1 MAVRRTI
8 MFLCGTILSIVV
20 TRFFGIPTYS
30 IPSTPPLSTT
40 SISAK
45 YPQAPQPTA
54 VSTALLSYQGHP
66 PDPTEDAP
74 VQFWTVNKDDQG
86 EHYYNMVA
94 DIATKKVDGSRKRNY
109 SNLCRCVTQDQFSSH
124 VPSAREL
131 KTYVFYESDRTNP
144 PRSSPRK
151 TWSSRRTPLSYHDRD
166 KNKGLFDVKW
176 RRVVLDE
183 GWVRWLCDLV
193 CGALLVTVVRSC
205 FFSGCMKPTVCTFG
219 RFHLLLQ
226 PCHQEPQDEVGRGV
240 HELRGRTAV
249 GPDRHA
255 DPELRERPLL
265 PRHVPTPRAVRQ
277 SQMVEQILCEA
288 VEARRLYRSV
298 FLIVPIFPPAL
309 ALYCALTPDQYPTL
323 HLRFNVPPSPG
334 SRGHLAPQ
342 APHALRLPAL
352 YQGHVLRRLPHPRLP
367 GIESFLHRIVFTD
380 EVPPLEDEVKSAES
394 EEQGAVWKDQ
404 TEDTVDM
411 KRLVETLQSAIE
423 DNEDCYNCLET
434 LTKTVIT
441 PCQHVFD

>member
-1 MAVRRTI
+1 MDQRKSQEALERI
-8 MFLCGTILSIVV
+8 YMSE
-20 TRFFGIPTYS
+20 
-30 IPSTPPLSTT
+30 
-40 SISAK
+40 
-45 YPQAPQPTA
+45 APQPTA
-54 VSTALLSYQGHP
+54 VSTALLSYQEHP

-94 DIATKKVDGSRKRNY
+94 DIATKKRFHRPRYCQQPAPPINPIVIPLSSSCRCPSSGTEWNY

-131 KTYVFYESDRTNP
+131 KTYVFYESDRNE
-144 PRSSPRK
+144 SPAFLA
-151 TWSSRRTPLSYHDRD
+151 TQDVVLTTYTVLSYHDRD
-166 KNKGLFDVKW
+166 KNKGLFD
-176 RRVVLDE
+176 
-183 GWVRWLCDLV
+183 
-193 CGALLVTVVRSC
+193 
-205 FFSGCMKPTVCTFG
+205 
-219 RFHLLLQ
+219 

-288 VEARRLYRSV
+288 VEARRLHRS
-298 FLIVPIFPPAL
+298 L

-323 HLRFNVPPSPG
+323 HLRFNGPPSPG

-394 EEQGAVWKDQ
+394 EEQGAVEQ